1 MKISWANMVA
11 EAFLYD
17 ASEHRTNVDHLTWA
31 VTLNI
36 QAQTII

>member
-1 MKISWANMVA
+1 MVA

-17 ASEHRTNVDHLTWA
+17 ASEHRTNVDHLTWS

-36 QAQTII
+36 QAPQTII